1 MKLLLPVCFLL
12 SFSAMAQSQSTTGT
26 ATTKGACSP
35 ANTGNKN
42 TFIITCGIGRV
53 QGDQMLKILNKILA
67 DQIDPNAVMAKL
79 NEIEQG
85 ISDIRESVQQQAR
98 IIRTLE
104 LEVQLVVNTEPTAV
118 DQYPQSPFGLTN
130 VAALFTSDGRTFYLV
145 NDSRTYEYQQFS
157 PTQRKFRFVFHPY
170 TMGDVLGHQIDTLR
184 EFVRFDSG
192 YSGFIRDSKANLVL
206 APADMQLTVKING
219 LQVKVLNRRIPYDS
233 LLRQEFEIS
242 VRDEFSRIPDDY
254 SKASAAQ

>member
-1 MKLLLPVCFLL
+1 
-12 SFSAMAQSQSTTGT
+12 
-26 ATTKGACSP
+26 
-35 ANTGNKN
+35 
-42 TFIITCGIGRV
+42 
-53 QGDQMLKILNKILA
+53 MLKILNKILA

-85 ISDIRESVQQQAR
+85 ISDIRESVQQQSR

-130 VAALFTSDGRTFYLV
+130 VAALFTSDGRTLYLV

-157 PTQRKFRFVFHPY
+157 PTQQKFRFIYHPY
-170 TMGDVLGHQIDTLR
+170 TTGDVVGHQVDVLR
-184 EFVRFDSG
+184 EFVRFDCG
-192 YSGFIRDSKANLVL
+192 YSGFIGDSKAKLVL
-206 APADMQLTVKING
+206 APADMQLTVRING
-219 LQVKVLNRRIPYDS
+219 LQVRVLNRQIPYDS
-233 LLRQEFEIS
+233 LLGQKYEIS

-254 SKASAAQ
+254 SKANTAQ